1 MSVTIPA
8 SIGELWDK
16 FSILTIKLEQIQD
29 ESKRKR
35 VEQEK
40 EMLMSSMEGYC
51 DHPLWIRLKETNQI
65 LWTIEDRIRQKE
77 RDQAFD
83 QEFIQLAR
91 SVYLV
96 NDKRAEIK
104 AHINREFDSILVEVK
119 DYVSY
124 HER

>member
-16 FSILTIKLEQIQD
+16 FSILTIKLEQIRD

-40 EMLMSSMEGYC
+40 EMLMSSMEAYC
-51 DHPLWIRLKETNQI
+51 DHPLWVRLKETNQT

-77 RDQAFD
+77 RDQQFD
-83 QEFIQLAR
+83 DEFIQLAR

-104 AHINREFDSILVEVK
+104 SNINREFDSILVEVK

-124 HER
+124 K